1 MKLIYTY
8 NDLSEM
14 VKIINEAVKIMFK
27 YLKWDIIFKNVIP
40 VGYLILSFQVLLS
53 TAFSNL

>member
-1 MKLIYTY
+1 MFLEYLRKWLHDSQYRLNIYTY

-14 VKIINEAVKIMFK
+14 VKIINEALKIMFK

-40 VGYLILSFQVLLS
+40 V
-53 TAFSNL
+53 